1 MLFTFAL
8 YTEDQTAGSAK
19 SFSGAYRKAASCFFS
34 PAFNISQPIAF
45 FNYLFIKPD
54 AVVCKMD
61 PDCTRVFFPICY
73 CNLALWFSCY
83 YHAELFKIIL
93 LFGFFTVMIFN
104 ARTEVLKT
112 FVLLSNNFKG
122 RLQK

>member
-73 CNLALWFSCY
+73 CNLCCMGMP
-83 YHAELFKIIL
+83 HTVIHQLFEDHDNISVVTCWYFYIR
-93 LFGFFTVMIFN
+93 V
-104 ARTEVLKT
+104 
-112 FVLLSNNFKG
+112 KG
-122 RLQK
+122 VQPG